1 MANPT
6 LVQSNFELS
15 STKISD
21 LQTHCK
27 KFDVTTRSQSQTPIS
42 REIVIDGGSIIRE
55 TYRKLGYSENTKNIL
70 LASWR
75 PGTLKNYSKYIDLWK
90 QFASMNS
97 FDISSNRV
105 QNVLYFLSKLFSD
118 GHSYSQI
125 NTASSAL
132 SSIITINKVP
142 CGKHPD
148 VKRFMK
154 GIFELRPTFPKYH
167 MIWDA
172 RKVINYFGNL
182 PVMSNL
188 TLKELSLKLAMLL
201 CLVSGGQ
208 RMQTMPLI
216 IMQKFQSC
224 KRSNRVSQG
233 ITFIL

>member
-15 STKISD
+15 STITSD
-21 LQTHCK
+21 LQTLCN
-27 KFDVTTRSQSQTPIS
+27 KFCITTRSQSQTPIS
-42 REIVIDGGSIIRE
+42 RKTVTDGGSIIRE
-55 TYRKLGYSENTKNIL
+55 KYRKLGYSENARNIL

-97 FDISSNRV
+97 FDIFSNRT
-105 QNVLYFLSKLFSD
+105 LS
-118 GHSYSQI
+118 
-125 NTASSAL
+125 N
-132 SSIITINKVP
+132 IITINNVP

-167 MIWDA
+167 MIWDV
-172 RKVINYFGNL
+172 RKAFNYFRNL

-188 TLKELSLKLAMLL
+188 TLNELSLKLAMLL
-201 CLVSGGQ
+201 
-208 RMQTMPLI
+208 
-216 IMQKFQSC
+216 
-224 KRSNRVSQG
+224 
-233 ITFIL
+233 